1 MVKREGSKMRR
12 IELAFLFLAFAIN
25 AGKSQWENLSN
36 PNLGYITT
44 CKFVSATKGWL
55 INLSNTPPQG
65 LMRTTDGGVTWAKV
79 LDHPPGVFN
88 WLNDFDFLNDS
99 LGYVE
104 ALNGQRFR
112 TFNGG
117 DTWDTL
123 RNSLTDNL
131 HGGDDNRP
139 IKIFSPRLA
148 YSFGFIRSV
157 DTFRTWQQ
165 IGTLPPNSSAYYAF
179 YLNADTI
186 ILAGGAETVIGEW
199 TGTMECY
206 RSIDSG
212 FTWQQTFF
220 DSMWAVR
227 ALAFGDWRIGY
238 AFSELHNDTVAR
250 VVTLKTTNGGRTWL
264 PIPARLAG
272 SEGLGVQDAFF
283 QNPVVGFVCG
293 NGVASTVDGG
303 MTWTRVPGFPTSF
316 FSSMSWPDSLHG
328 WIVGHGGKVY
338 RTTNGGGLPIVLA
351 SFTARHLGGTR
362 VRLDWRT
369 LSETN
374 NYGFFV
380 QRRRQ
385 TDSTFTEISSLIPGY
400 GTTNEPHD
408 YSWTD
413 SNATINRWY
422 YRLKQVDLG
431 GPIRFTEPIV
441 VDVTT
446 NVGEVKSPF
455 EFRLVQN
462 YPNPFNPSTRIAY
475 SVQGSGFTS
484 LKVFD
489 VLGREV
495 ATLVNEEK
503 QPGEY
508 SVTFDA
514 SNLSSGVY
522 VYKLQAGGFTA
533 SKKMIVMR

>member
-1 MVKREGSKMRR
+1 MYACEAIGFADSRTGW
-12 IELAFLFLAFAIN
+12 AFTQLGPTPNTWHHTITLKTTDAGATWFSIPARIN
-25 AGKSQWENLSN
+25 AQHFSVGGAYFRNHEAGFIHGSQLTDDS
-36 PNLGYITT
+36 
-44 CKFVSATKGWL
+44 S
-55 INLSNTPPQG
+55 G
-65 LMRTTDGGVTWAKV
+65 LAQTTDGGI
-79 LDHPPGVFN
+79 N
-88 WLNDFDFLNDS
+88 WQVIQGIS
-99 LGYVE
+99 GYIT
-104 ALNGQRFR
+104 A
-112 TFNGG
+112 
-117 DTWDTL
+117 
-123 RNSLTDNL
+123 
-131 HGGDDNRP
+131 
-139 IKIFSPRLA
+139 
-148 YSFGFIRSV
+148 
-157 DTFRTWQQ
+157 
-165 IGTLPPNSSAYYAF
+165 
-179 YLNADTI
+179 
-186 ILAGGAETVIGEW
+186 
-199 TGTMECY
+199 
-206 RSIDSG
+206 
-212 FTWQQTFF
+212 
-220 DSMWAVR
+220 
-227 ALAFGDWRIGY
+227 
-238 AFSELHNDTVAR
+238 
-250 VVTLKTTNGGRTWL
+250 
-264 PIPARLAG
+264 
-272 SEGLGVQDAFF
+272 
-283 QNPVVGFVCG
+283 
-293 NGVASTVDGG
+293 
-303 MTWTRVPGFPTSF
+303 
-316 FSSMSWPDSLHG
+316 MSWPDSLHG
-328 WIVGHGGKVY
+328 WAVGGNGRIF
-338 RTTNGGGLPIVLA
+338 RTTNGGGLPIVLS

-446 NVGEVKSPF
+446 KVGEVKSPF